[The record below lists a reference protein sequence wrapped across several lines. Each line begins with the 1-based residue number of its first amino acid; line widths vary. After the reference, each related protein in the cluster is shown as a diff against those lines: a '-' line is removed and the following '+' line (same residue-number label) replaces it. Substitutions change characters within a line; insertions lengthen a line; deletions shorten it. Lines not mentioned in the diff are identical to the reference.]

1 MKPFFWLLIIC
12 SALAGTVPAQGA
24 AAIEFGDAG
33 VTASRSKWEKGVLN
47 NLTPPTG
54 FDSWPDLRGSGD
66 PFRNVIQGYYYQA
79 DFTNQ
84 SGLKIKGIIWEYV
97 FLDPATKKELGR
109 HKIFSKTSIK
119 KGKTDTVTAFRIK
132 PPSGTISAEALG
144 EKDRKKQYAE
154 RIEIKAVLFSDG
166 TLWKAPGISE
176 RDGNRLR
183 MTVKRG
189 RIFRY

>member
-1 MKPFFWLLIIC
+1 MKRFFWLLIIC
-12 SALAGTVPAQGA
+12 SALAGSVSAQSA
-24 AAIEFGDAG
+24 AAAKPGEAG
-33 VTASRSKWEKGVLN
+33 VTASRSKWERGVLN
-47 NLTPPTG
+47 NLTPPM
-54 FDSWPDLRGSGD
+54 FDSSRPDMSGPGN
-66 PFRNVIQGYYYQA
+66 PFRNVIHGYYYQA
-79 DFTNQ
+79 DFTNG
-84 SGLKIKGIIWEYV
+84 SELKIKGIIWEYV
-97 FLDPATKKELGR
+97 FLDPATKEELGR

-144 EKDRKKQYAE
+144 EKDRKNQYLE

-166 TLWKAPGISE
+166 SLWQAAGTSE
-176 RDGNRLR
+176 RDSNRLR